1 MSEDKKLNL
10 PAIRKKGE
18 LTKKQ
23 TSAKKISSLDLSTKS
38 AVDKVMKKKEP
49 SLQEELI
56 EKNRGLDLILVG
68 DLTGSMTQYHE
79 LLKTKFKELCRE
91 LFSLIKNL
99 RIGIIFYLDHDSHL
113 PYVTSV
119 CDPSNDVEKIHHFI
133 ESTPVANVGNST
145 FDEAVED
152 ALYDLLENIKWKE
165 LHNRSV
171 VIFGDASPHPANEC
185 PHGHD
190 FWQHTKSLYHN
201 DTTINSVF
209 CGNHRSSNMQE
220 VYPIEIGD
228 FDKRLEYLEH
238 SQFFSW
244 IANVTGGMALNIE
257 NVDDLIDI
265 IITAA
270 AKDAGKLD
278 DLEAKIKSEPKKLKL
293 IDVAKKAEQRRISAG
308 KQRKLLKE

>member
-1 MSEDKKLNL
+1 MSEEKKLNL

-68 DLTGSMTQYHE
+68 DLTGSMAAYHQ
-79 LLKTKFKELCRE
+79 LLKEKFSTLCKDM
-91 LFSLIKNL
+91 FQIIKKL
-99 RIGIIFYLDHDSHL
+99 RIGIIFYLDHGSGD
-113 PYVTSV
+113 PYITKVFQ
-119 CDPSNDVEKIHHFI
+119 PSTDTQALLDFI
-133 ESTPVANVGNST
+133 TATPTGYGGDA
-145 FDEAVED
+145 DEAVED
-152 ALYDLLENIKWKE
+152 ALHDLLQNIKWKE

-171 VIFGDASPHPANEC
+171 VIFGDASPHPASQC

-209 CGNHRSSNMQE
+209 CGNHRSTNMQE

-308 KQRKLLKE
+308 KQRKMLKE